1 MGLPQINIIF
11 KSKAIKAIQ
20 QGAVGIV
27 ALVLKDESV
36 EELTHLKI
44 LDVADIPDTL
54 SETNIEY
61 LNQCFMGTPKEV
73 NAVVIPDSSSGSEG
87 EDGSPGSSSSTDA
100 ANYNEAL
107 NYLETIQWNIGAI
120 PGIASGDAA
129 TVASWVKS
137 MRDNKDRKVLFVLPN
152 TAADHEGVINFTTSD
167 IVVGENTYTASEYT
181 ARIAGLIAGLSLRV
195 APTYQVL
202 PEVDDVPKLTRTEA
216 DAKIDDGEFIL
227 YHDGEKVKV
236 GRGVTSLVTTTEDK
250 GEVWKKIKLVR
261 IYDKVYT
268 DIRGTFE
275 DEYIGKVQNSYEN
288 KLLLCAA
295 VNAYYEVLEQEG
307 LLDPGKSRLDINVA
321 AQKTY
326 LKSIGEPVDDWNE
339 QQIKEAN
346 TRDKVFVAGPMRA
359 LDAIEDIAMV
369 INL

>member
-11 KSKAIKAIQ
+11 QSKAIKAVK

-27 ALVLKDESV
+27 ALVLKDTNV
-36 EELTHLKI
+36 AELTHLKY
-44 LDVADIPDTL
+44 LDVADVTDTL
-54 SETNIEY
+54 DEANIEY
-61 LNQCFMGTPKEV
+61 INQCFMGAPKEV
-73 NAVVIPDSSSGSEG
+73 NAIVIPDDELDYS
-87 EDGSPGSSSSTDA
+87 
-100 ANYNEAL
+100 EAL
-107 NYLETIQWNIGAI
+107 NYLETILWNIGAV
-120 PGIASGDAA
+120 PGIGASDTT

-137 MRDNKDRKVLFVLPN
+137 MRDNKDRKILFVLPDE
-152 TAADHEGVINFTTSD
+152 AADHEGIINFTTSD

-181 ARIAGLIAGLSLRV
+181 ARIAGLIAGLHLTV
-195 APTYQVL
+195 APTHQVL
-202 PEVDDVPKLTRTEA
+202 PEVDDVPKLTRAEA

-227 YHDGEKVKV
+227 FHDGEKVKV

-346 TRDKVFVAGPMRA
+346 TRDQVFVAGPLTA
-359 LDAIEDIAMV
+359 LDAIEDIHMV